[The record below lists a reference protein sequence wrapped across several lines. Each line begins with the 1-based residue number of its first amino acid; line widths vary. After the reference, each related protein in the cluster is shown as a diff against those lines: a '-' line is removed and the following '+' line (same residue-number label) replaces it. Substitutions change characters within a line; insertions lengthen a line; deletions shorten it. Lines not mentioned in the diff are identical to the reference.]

1 MGYRPWKLICSW
13 TTHALAWATSPHQ
26 GDPRWWTARLSM
38 VRGRHRRGPALS
50 VPAQVLRIKRRRR
63 LYGVKKWSSE
73 TVYAI
78 TDLTAEEANAA
89 EIAAWARGHWTV
101 ENTVHWVRDVVFGED
116 KSQVR
121 TRNAP
126 GVLAA
131 VRDLI
136 RSALS
141 RGMACCPRRTRWMIA
156 VSTSPSSGETS
167 SSRSWSSLD
176 GATCSMG
183 TISPVVGSW

>member
-1 MGYRPWKLICSW
+1 MIRAGGQRGC
-13 TTHALAWATSPHQ
+13 
-26 GDPRWWTARLSM
+26 RWSGVVTVAGLLF
-38 VRGRHRRGPALS
+38 PYA
-50 VPAQVLRIKRRRR
+50 AQVLRIKRRRR
-63 LYGVKKWSSE
+63 LYGAKKWSSE